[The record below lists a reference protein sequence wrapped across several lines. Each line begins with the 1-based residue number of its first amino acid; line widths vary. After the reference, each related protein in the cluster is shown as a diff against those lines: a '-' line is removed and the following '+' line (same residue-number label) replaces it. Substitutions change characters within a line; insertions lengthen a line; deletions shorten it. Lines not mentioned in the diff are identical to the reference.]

1 MYSKKRLMYVE
12 NDIYLENI
20 AFILINIYIYIYTCL
35 KRELFLVIPF
45 KQVLMCLSSN

>member
-20 AFILINIYIYIYTCL
+20 AFILIKIYI
-35 KRELFLVIPF
+35 LV
-45 KQVLMCLSSN
+45 